1 MGPITKINSP
11 AKSTQQKRMI
21 IRSLVIAHLYLA
33 WDRKLGL
40 LSLARSVNSSKR
52 RRPGMGHL
60 LGEKKKKSLENKFM
74 YIKRKES

>member
-1 MGPITKINSP
+1 MEPITKINSP
-11 AKSTQQKRMI
+11 AKNTQQNRML
-21 IRSLVIAHLYLA
+21 IRSLVTAYLYLA

-60 LGEKKKKSLENKFM
+60 LGKK
-74 YIKRKES
+74 IKCF